1 MAMTPEQDRSLT
13 PTDRALQLL
22 VELVR
27 DGGPLTAKELA
38 RRVELPPSTAYR
50 HLETLRVWGLIGEAG
65 RGDAIELGPTAMLI
79 ARHFDR
85 PEHLLN
91 LARPIL
97 HGLVLAADESVAL
110 MVAIGREAV
119 CLEMVES
126 SQPLRC
132 SYATGRSQPLSRGAS
147 AKALLAFMAE
157 PRCSAVLAVTVP
169 EAAARQ
175 ALLAELAT
183 IRRRGYAE
191 SEGEVDHA
199 IWGVSAPIASPS
211 GRIAA
216 ALTLMAPASRIR
228 GRRDELV
235 ALTRAAAVRIDQALC
250 GAAQERAA

>member
-1 MAMTPEQDRSLT
+1 MTLEQDRSLT
-13 PTDRALQLL
+13 PTDRVLQLL
-22 VELVR
+22 LELVR

-38 RRVELPPSTAYR
+38 RRVDLPLSTAYR
-50 HLETLRVWGLIGEAG
+50 HLETLKAWGLIGEAG
-65 RGDAIELGPTAMLI
+65 RGEAIELGPTAMLI

-91 LARPIL
+91 LARPIM
-97 HGLVLAADESVAL
+97 HELVLAAGESVAL

-119 CLEMVES
+119 CLEMIES

-132 SYATGRSQPLSRGAS
+132 SYATGRAQPLVRGAS

-157 PRCSAVLAVTVP
+157 PRCAVVLAATVP
-169 EAAARQ
+169 DAPARQ
-175 ALLAELAT
+175 ALQAELGA

-211 GRIAA
+211 GRVAA
-216 ALTLMAPASRIR
+216 ALTLMAPASRVR

-235 ALTRAAAVRIDQALC
+235 ALTRAAAARIDRALD